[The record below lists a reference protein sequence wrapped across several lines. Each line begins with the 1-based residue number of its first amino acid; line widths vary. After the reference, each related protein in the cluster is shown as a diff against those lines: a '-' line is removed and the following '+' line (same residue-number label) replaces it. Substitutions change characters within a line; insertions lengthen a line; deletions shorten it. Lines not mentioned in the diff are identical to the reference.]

1 MTNCKQ
7 LKLPPLEGVNIHK
20 LIHFFKLGNHLF
32 TDRYLE
38 APHWKSFDLI
48 KNTGY
53 SPMFKH
59 FPAIEKWLEVVKRQN
74 KIGTIKTLY
83 LSILSPKNQIP
94 WHVDKSDTETFSPS
108 FITSIKTD
116 NSFIEFKED
125 KKYTYKEGM
134 SYIIKSGVE
143 HRIFNLNDEHRIT
156 LCVTPEVND
165 HVLKLVA

>member
-1 MTNCKQ
+1 LTNCKEIAVP
-7 LKLPPLEGVNIHK
+7 KLEGVDIQRVMY
-20 LIHFFKLGNHLF
+20 FYKLGNHLF
-32 TDRYLE
+32 SERYFN
-38 APHWKSFDLI
+38 PHWKSFDLI
-48 KNTGY
+48 HNSTT

-74 KIGTIKTLY
+74 KIGSIKTLY
-83 LSILSPKNQIP
+83 LSVLTPKNQIP

-108 FITSIKTD
+108 FITAIKTD

-165 HVLKLVA
+165 HVFKLVA

>member
-1 MTNCKQ
+1 MTNCKEI
-7 LKLPPLEGVNIHK
+7 LVPKLEGVDIERVMY
-20 LIHFFKLGNHLF
+20 FYKLGNHLF
-32 TDRYLE
+32 AERYFN
-38 APHWKSFDLI
+38 PNWKSFDLI
-48 KNTGY
+48 QNSTI

-59 FPAIEKWLEVVKRQN
+59 FPNIEKWLEIVKKQN
-74 KIGTIKTLY
+74 KIGNIKNLY
-83 LSILSPKNQIP
+83 LSILTPKNQIP
-94 WHVDKSDTETFSPS
+94 WHVDKADTETFSPS
-108 FITSIKTD
+108 FITAVKTD

>member
-1 MTNCKQ
+1 MTKCKEIAVP
-7 LKLPPLEGVNIHK
+7 KLEGVDIQRVMY
-20 LIHFFKLGNHLF
+20 FYKLGNHLF
-32 TDRYLE
+32 SERYFN
-38 APHWKSFDLI
+38 PHWKSFDLI
-48 KNTGY
+48 HNSTI

-74 KIGTIKTLY
+74 KIGTVKTLY
-83 LSILSPKNQIP
+83 LSILTPKNQIP

-108 FITSIKTD
+108 FITAIKTD
-116 NSFIEFKED
+116 KSFIEFKDD